1 MQKILE
7 SRIEQV
13 HKILEQNKEEWQTT
27 YDKQADVI
35 LDNRNLIDQF
45 TRSCRNI
52 EHLQF
57 YLTEVSTTPPS
68 IFKITVRYKGQPIAT
83 IEITKDNSYI
93 TTEEYNENNKKDF
106 ECKEECLDLIIE
118 SLNDYKEL
126 ISTKIKKSSEN
137 IQFDLLCGE
146 VHVCN
151 KLIKTF
157 SAANGIEIVTI
168 DKDTEIIKEA

>member
-1 MQKILE
+1 MFKKIFKKEKLIKLEIQESGNIVLNNALELSAENILE
-7 SRIEQV
+7 EMVKCKVKTDMAELSRKREVLI
-13 HKILEQNKEEWQTT
+13 
-27 YDKQADVI
+27 
-35 LDNRNLIDQF
+35 NLAQ
-45 TRSCRNI
+45 
-52 EHLQF
+52 
-57 YLTEVSTTPPS
+57 
-68 IFKITVRYKGQPIAT
+68 
-83 IEITKDNSYI
+83 YI
-93 TTEEYNENNKKDF
+93 KENNKKDF

>member
-1 MQKILE
+1 MFKKIFKKENLIKLEIQESGNIVLNNALEMSAENILE
-7 SRIEQV
+7 EMVKCKVKTDMAELSRKREVLI
-13 HKILEQNKEEWQTT
+13 
-27 YDKQADVI
+27 
-35 LDNRNLIDQF
+35 NLA
-45 TRSCRNI
+45 
-52 EHLQF
+52 E
-57 YLTEVSTTPPS
+57 
-68 IFKITVRYKGQPIAT
+68 
-83 IEITKDNSYI
+83 YI
-93 TTEEYNENNKKDF
+93 KENNKKDF

>member
-1 MQKILE
+1 MFKKIFKKEKLIKLEIQESGNIVLNNALEISAENILE
-7 SRIEQV
+7 EMVKCKVKTDMAELSRKREVLI
-13 HKILEQNKEEWQTT
+13 
-27 YDKQADVI
+27 
-35 LDNRNLIDQF
+35 NLAQ
-45 TRSCRNI
+45 
-52 EHLQF
+52 
-57 YLTEVSTTPPS
+57 
-68 IFKITVRYKGQPIAT
+68 
-83 IEITKDNSYI
+83 YI
-93 TTEEYNENNKKDF
+93 KENNKKDF

>member
-1 MQKILE
+1 MFKKIFKKEKLIKLEIQESGNIVLNNALEMSAENILE
-7 SRIEQV
+7 EMVKCKVKTDMAELSRKREVLI
-13 HKILEQNKEEWQTT
+13 
-27 YDKQADVI
+27 
-35 LDNRNLIDQF
+35 NLAQ
-45 TRSCRNI
+45 
-52 EHLQF
+52 
-57 YLTEVSTTPPS
+57 
-68 IFKITVRYKGQPIAT
+68 
-83 IEITKDNSYI
+83 YI
-93 TTEEYNENNKKDF
+93 KENNKKDF

-157 SAANGIEIVTI
+157 STANGIEIVTI

>member
-1 MQKILE
+1 MFKKIFKKEKLIKLKIQESGNIVLNNALEMSAENILE
-7 SRIEQV
+7 EMVKCKVKTDMAELSRKREVLI
-13 HKILEQNKEEWQTT
+13 
-27 YDKQADVI
+27 
-35 LDNRNLIDQF
+35 NLAQ
-45 TRSCRNI
+45 
-52 EHLQF
+52 
-57 YLTEVSTTPPS
+57 
-68 IFKITVRYKGQPIAT
+68 
-83 IEITKDNSYI
+83 YI
-93 TTEEYNENNKKDF
+93 KENNKKDF

>member
-1 MQKILE
+1 MFKKIFKKENLIKLEIQESGNIVLNNALEISAENILE
-7 SRIEQV
+7 EMVKCKVKTDMAELSRKREVLI
-13 HKILEQNKEEWQTT
+13 
-27 YDKQADVI
+27 
-35 LDNRNLIDQF
+35 NLAQ
-45 TRSCRNI
+45 
-52 EHLQF
+52 
-57 YLTEVSTTPPS
+57 
-68 IFKITVRYKGQPIAT
+68 
-83 IEITKDNSYI
+83 YI
-93 TTEEYNENNKKDF
+93 KENNKKDF

>member
-1 MQKILE
+1 MFKKIFKKENLIKLEIQESGNIVLNNALEMSAENILE
-7 SRIEQV
+7 EMVKCKVKTDMAELSRKREVLI
-13 HKILEQNKEEWQTT
+13 
-27 YDKQADVI
+27 
-35 LDNRNLIDQF
+35 NLAQ
-45 TRSCRNI
+45 
-52 EHLQF
+52 
-57 YLTEVSTTPPS
+57 
-68 IFKITVRYKGQPIAT
+68 
-83 IEITKDNSYI
+83 YI
-93 TTEEYNENNKKDF
+93 KVNNKKDF

>member
-1 MQKILE
+1 MFKKIFKKENLIKLEIQESGNIVLNNALEMSAENILE
-7 SRIEQV
+7 EMVKCKVKTDMAELSRKREVLI
-13 HKILEQNKEEWQTT
+13 
-27 YDKQADVI
+27 
-35 LDNRNLIDQF
+35 NLAQ
-45 TRSCRNI
+45 
-52 EHLQF
+52 
-57 YLTEVSTTPPS
+57 
-68 IFKITVRYKGQPIAT
+68 
-83 IEITKDNSYI
+83 YI
-93 TTEEYNENNKKDF
+93 KENNKKDF

>member
-1 MQKILE
+1 MFKKIFKKEKLIKLEIQESGNIVLNNALEMSAENILE
-7 SRIEQV
+7 EMVKCKVKTDMAELSRKREVLI
-13 HKILEQNKEEWQTT
+13 
-27 YDKQADVI
+27 
-35 LDNRNLIDQF
+35 NLAQ
-45 TRSCRNI
+45 
-52 EHLQF
+52 
-57 YLTEVSTTPPS
+57 
-68 IFKITVRYKGQPIAT
+68 
-83 IEITKDNSYI
+83 YI
-93 TTEEYNENNKKDF
+93 KENNKKDF